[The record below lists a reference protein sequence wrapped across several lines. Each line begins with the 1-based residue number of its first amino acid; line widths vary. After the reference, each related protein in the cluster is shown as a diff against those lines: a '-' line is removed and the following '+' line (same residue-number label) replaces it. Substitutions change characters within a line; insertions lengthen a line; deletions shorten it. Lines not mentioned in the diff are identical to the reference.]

1 MVRTVLVYGLAL
13 AAAAAALQWLEYRV
27 WVRSHPGELYLGVL
41 AFAFLALG
49 VWVGAHLFRSNAMG
63 GGFEPNSAAQASL
76 GITEREFEVLRLVA
90 AGRSNKEIAQSLAVS
105 PNTIKSHLA
114 RLFEKLEASRRTE
127 AILRARELG
136 LIP

>member
-1 MVRTVLVYGLAL
+1 M

-41 AFAFLALG
+41 ALVFLALG
-49 VWVGAHLFRSNAMG
+49 VWVGAQLFRSRPSG
-63 GGFEPNSAAQASL
+63 GGFEPNVAARESL
-76 GITEREFEVLRLVA
+76 GITEREFEVLHLVA
-90 AGRSNKEIAQSLAVS
+90 AGRSNKEIAQSLAIS
-105 PNTIKSHLA
+105 PNTIKTHLA